1 MVKLGNNLY
10 KQDFYC
16 TDFFILNA
24 VLEGEMER
32 LTELGISLDEWRF
45 SIGRETP
52 VIFYLTLYFSS
63 IKGKPLYYEDVY
75 GDI

>member
-16 TDFFILNA
+16 PDFFILNA

-52 VIFYLTLYFSS
+52 AIFYLTLYFSS
-63 IKGKPLYYEDVY
+63 IKGEPLYYENVY